1 MEWIILNHQDNIR
14 QTLIFLHGL
23 GADGNDF
30 APIIPEFNLRSDT
43 KIMLPTAPARP
54 ITANGGYV
62 MNGWYDIVDFS
73 FQNPDV
79 AGLKQTVEALRP
91 TVEAE
96 KALGRK
102 VIIGGFSQGGA
113 VAYHLG
119 TRHSVDGIVALS
131 TYLIDDNTPAG
142 KIPVLIQHGTHDDI
156 VPYRL
161 AKSASQRLTEL
172 GYNIQFDDYEMGH
185 HLCNQQISDLSAWF
199 NQHGF

>member
-1 MEWIILNHQDNIR
+1 MEWIILNDKNETR

-30 APIIPEFNLRSDT
+30 APIMPELNLRPDT
-43 KIMLPTAPARP
+43 KIMLPTAPIIP
-54 ITANGGYV
+54 ITVNGGYR
-62 MNGWYDIVDFS
+62 MHGWYDIVDFS
-73 FQNPDV
+73 FQNPDLV
-79 AGLKQTVEALRP
+79 GMKATVQALLP

-96 KALGRK
+96 QALGRK

-113 VAYHLG
+113 VAYYLG
-119 TRHSVDGIVALS
+119 TRYGVDGIIALS

-199 NQHGF
+199 NQQGF